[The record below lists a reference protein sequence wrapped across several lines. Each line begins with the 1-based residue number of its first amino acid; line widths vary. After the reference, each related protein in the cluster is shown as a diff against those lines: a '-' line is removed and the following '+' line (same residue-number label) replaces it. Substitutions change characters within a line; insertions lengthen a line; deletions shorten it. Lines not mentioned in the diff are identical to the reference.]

1 MIKYF
6 STPLADATIMT
17 ATDQIASRLSYIT
30 VGNNITSMPAT
41 VQWDANK
48 GTGIKSDIV
57 RIINNAIEDLEML
70 LAAIPV
76 EMIKSDSNAINANA
90 ALKILQ
96 LLAAVMKITAVPMS
110 IILDNISYT
119 VKLLRES

>member
-6 STPLADATIMT
+6 STPLAEETIMT

-110 IILDNISYT
+110 IILDNISYA